1 MLWNQI
7 SVSAVQRQCVNV
19 ASCFA
24 GSVSGTLKPAV
35 DWHCSYGSPQ
45 KSMGGYDLQILR
57 VWTSKILLLSI
68 QECYDPYIFFSIR
81 TYYGK
86 KKKKFKR
93 MQKLRLRIYCFADQM
108 QLFSKYLTHKFQ
120 KFCWEECHKLL
131 CPQTRLCWKK
141 ERRTTRYTEWQAKKP
156 SHPAME

>member
-1 MLWNQI
+1 MWQAALLVVSVEHWSQLWI
-7 SVSAVQRQCVNV
+7 DTAATDLLRRAWEGMTYKFWGFGPLKFYYW
-19 ASCFA
+19 ASRNA
-24 GSVSGTLKPAV
+24 MIPIYSSLSG
-35 DWHCSYGSPQ
+35 HI
-45 KSMGGYDLQILR
+45 M
-57 VWTSKILLLSI
+57 
-68 QECYDPYIFFSIR
+68 E
-81 TYYGK
+81 K